1 MENQG
6 LSVTGR
12 LEGWRKYAVAL
23 GEDFVSEALGF
34 AEDCYLAFEIRP
46 GRLGE
51 YLPSGLPK
59 EAIISVTRFG
69 DHRPR
74 GRPPD
79 ARPAE
84 HAAHWLKRIGVDD
97 AVVADYLR
105 ALHPWPTL
113 DRHEID
119 KRLRAC
125 EQRVAETAE
134 KAARLLLAG
143 ATEAGLE
150 DQLREAEQLEAEI
163 RGGGYSG
170 SAVPGPGELVAT
182 VLWRMQLVSRIKAG
196 EFADL
201 APIVFICTRHPLGR
215 DLAVGSGE
223 SFKISWGRH
232 ALRQARADAA
242 ALVSVPGWY
251 PYWEVLPRV
260 KNPPESPHDNVEH
273 F

>member
-6 LSVTGR
+6 LSR
-12 LEGWRKYAVAL
+12 LERLGGWREKYVHAL
-23 GEDFVSEALGF
+23 GEDLAAKALGF

-46 GRLGE
+46 GRRE
-51 YLPSGLPK
+51 VYLPHGLPK
-59 EAIISVTRFG
+59 EAVISATRFG
-69 DHRPR
+69 KHRSR

-84 HAAHWLKRIGVDD
+84 HAAHWLKRAGVDD
-97 AVVADYLR
+97 QVVADYLR
-105 ALHPWPTL
+105 VLHPWPTL

-125 EQRVAETAE
+125 EQRVAETATN
-134 KAARLLLAG
+134 AARSLLAG
-143 ATEAGLE
+143 ATEVGLE
-150 DQLREAEQLEAEI
+150 DQLREAEQLEAES
-163 RGGGYSG
+163 RGYSG

-182 VLWRMQLVSRIKAG
+182 VLWHMELVSRIKAG

-201 APIVFICTRHPLGR
+201 APIVFIRTRHPLGR

-223 SFKISWGRH
+223 TLKISWGRH
-232 ALRQARADAA
+232 ALRQAPADAA

-251 PYWEVLPRV
+251 LYWEVLLRV
-260 KNPPESPHDNVEH
+260 KNPPGNSHDNVEH